1 MWVEAPRPLLLRRLR
16 APATR
21 DPRAPPCQSLLAEE
35 PIVRA
40 CLVAVLVDKAP
51 GGGRGPGRRRSPP
64 DTSRRSTASKARGG
78 MTHARVNRRDKVQ
91 IWCAFRRDAARRGRV
106 RQAGQV
112 ATTAQRARPDAPPAS
127 PRRLFGESRTPTSSA
142 ACARVGSSRRV
153 DGFTRRPS
161 ASSVS
166 TPRRGVPPRRS
177 RAVIGPVRLHSSMP
191 IVQARRFRVD
201 PSASETR
208 KVVGEGAAPTSRA
221 SEGGTIVYVA
231 PVSTRNR
238 TLALRRAKTR
248 AST

>member
-1 MWVEAPRPLLLRRLR
+1 MRALIAVTALPVLMFALAHGGRAAGPHTRTSEPFAGGPALAGRRLQGEDLP
-16 APATR
+16 APA
-21 DPRAPPCQSLLAEE
+21 PPGEGRQGE
-35 PIVRA
+35 PLDHGAR
-40 CLVAVLVDKAP
+40 L
-51 GGGRGPGRRRSPP
+51 RS
-64 DTSRRSTASKARGG
+64 RGG
-78 MTHARVNRRDKVQ
+78 QGADLVRL
-91 IWCAFRRDAARRGRV
+91 RRDAARRGRV

-221 SEGGTIVYVA
+221 SEGGTIAYVA